1 MGNRGA
7 SLLFSTSLV
16 NIYRPDSIIH
26 ITTTIQATVE
36 WKDNQWM
43 VIAKEWLERL
53 LLSDD
58 SGRFEKQGFPVRVM
72 LYQPEICTSAS
83 CLRAPGMWSAWNSK
97 IVLIRFSP
105 WRKEEGRSS
114 KNMYKGPFPTTQIFM
129 YEVFRLKITGA
140 CLYQL

>member
-72 LYQPEICTSAS
+72 LYQPKICTSAS
-83 CLRAPGMWSAWNSK
+83 CLRAPGMWTAWNSNFFS
-97 IVLIRFSP
+97 IRFSP